1 MKLTFRWYGED
12 DPVTLD
18 HIRQIP
24 GMSGIVSAVYDVE
37 PGNVWSRESIA
48 QIRDQARE
56 KGLTFEVVESVPVP
70 EEIKLGTERAPLLI
84 AHYCENIRRLGEAGI
99 RCIATILCRFLIG
112 CAANYPARRRMER
125 TRWLMMSRKSER

>member
-56 KGLTFEVVESVPVP
+56 KGLTFEVVESVCT
-70 EEIKLGTERAPLLI
+70 GR
-84 AHYCENIRRLGEAGI
+84 NQ
-99 RCIATILCRFLIG
+99 
-112 CAANYPARRRMER
+112 ARHR
-125 TRWLMMSRKSER
+125 TRAAADCTLL

>member
-70 EEIKLGTERAPLLI
+70 DSPKPVQK
-84 AHYCENIRRLGEAGI
+84 
-99 RCIATILCRFLIG
+99 
-112 CAANYPARRRMER
+112 
-125 TRWLMMSRKSER
+125 WRKALVTGS